1 MWLKMGISSFSAL
14 MFNMMNPQRI
24 RVRYAPSPTGFLHIG
39 GARTALFNY
48 LFAKKQGG
56 DFIIRVEDT
65 DIERNVEGG
74 EVSQLHDLAWLGI
87 VPDES
92 PLKPNPRYAPYRQM
106 ERLDTYQ
113 TYAQQ
118 LVKEGKAYRC
128 YCSEAELEQSRE
140 EQMARGIVAP
150 QYDRRCLHLTD
161 AQRRAFEEEGRKPVI
176 RLKLEDH
183 KTFTFH
189 DLVRGDVS
197 FNNDDIGD
205 WVLIKSNGIPTYN
218 YAVVIDDHLM
228 DISHVFRGE
237 EHLSNTPKQL
247 QIYDYLGWTPP
258 QFGHMTLIVN
268 EQGKKLSKRDLSIV
282 QFMSQYRQLGY
293 LPEAIFNFILL
304 LGWAPEGTQEMFTK
318 EEAIAAFDPQRLS
331 KSPSFFDVQKLNWL
345 NHQYIK
351 ALPEHTYVSFIEP
364 FVQKALV
371 IAPTDLSHDQVLA
384 VARLFQEQITF
395 GENVID
401 LMKPILA
408 PSRDWDEEAKAILAL
423 PETPRAVEAFLEE
436 LSRLETL
443 TPESVKALFKAV
455 QTTTGIKGKPLFMPI
470 RLALTG
476 QLHGVEMAALIPVL
490 GKTLTIA
497 RINAL

>member
-1 MWLKMGISSFSAL
+1 MK
-14 MFNMMNPQRI
+14 NQRI

-48 LFAKKQGG
+48 LFAKKNNG

-65 DIERNVEGG
+65 DIERNVTGG
-74 EVSQLHDLAWLGI
+74 EKSQLDDLAWLGI
-87 VPDES
+87 IPDES
-92 PLKPNPRYAPYRQM
+92 PFAPNPLYAPYRQM
-106 ERLDTYQ
+106 ERLDTYNR
-113 TYAQQ
+113 YANQ
-118 LVKEGKAYRC
+118 LLAEGKAYKC

-140 EQMARGIVAP
+140 AQLERGIVAP
-150 QYDRRCLHLTD
+150 QYDRRCLHLTPE
-161 AQRRAFEEEGRKPVI
+161 QISAFEAEGRQPVI

-183 KTFTFH
+183 KTFTFP

-247 QIYDYLGWTPP
+247 QVYAYLGWTPP

-282 QFMSQYRQLGY
+282 QFMSQYRELGY

-304 LGWAPEGTQEMFTK
+304 LGWAPEGTQEIFNHDQ
-318 EEAIAAFDPQRLS
+318 AIAAFDPIRLS
-331 KSPSFFDVQKLNWL
+331 KSPSFFDVQKLNWI

-351 ALPEHTYVSFIEP
+351 GLSPENYNRFIQP
-364 FVQKALV
+364 FVSTLPKSTLGE
-371 IAPTDLSHDQVLA
+371 LSASQLDSLA
-384 VARLFQEQITF
+384 GLFQEQILF
-395 GENVID
+395 GQQVVD
-401 LMKPILA
+401 LMTPILT
-408 PSRDWDEEAKAILAL
+408 PSRIWDEEASAILSL
-423 PETPRAVEAFLEE
+423 PETSVAIQAFLAA
-436 LSRLETL
+436 LEATPTL
-443 TPESVKALFKAV
+443 TPETVKALFKTV
-455 QTTTGIKGKPLFMPI
+455 QNTTGIKGKPLFMPI

-490 GKTLTIA
+490 GKEMTRL
-497 RINAL
+497 RILSL